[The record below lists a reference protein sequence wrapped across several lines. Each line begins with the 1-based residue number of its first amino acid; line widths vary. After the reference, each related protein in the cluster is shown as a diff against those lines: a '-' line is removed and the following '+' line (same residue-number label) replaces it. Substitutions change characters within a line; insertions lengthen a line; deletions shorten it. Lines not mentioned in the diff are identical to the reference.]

1 MVLPVLAR
9 LEVRTESM
17 SVMLASIGAIIFY
30 LTGTLAQ
37 GQRIRGRQGYRQLVL
52 VATTLGAVCQTVSLY
67 LTIHTDRGIN
77 LGIFT
82 IASLTTLMVTM
93 VVLLSSLKKPAE
105 SLFVTILPV
114 TVITVLLAWLTPVE
128 HIVWRPPSMMISHV
142 LISVLAYGLLMVA
155 AFQSLLL
162 SYQERQLKH
171 HNQKRI
177 VKALPPL
184 QTMEKLLFEFLVVGV
199 ILLTLSLVTGFFFIE
214 DMFATRMI
222 HKTVFSLTS
231 WGLFVTLL
239 VGHWA
244 SGWRGQTAMRWTMAG
259 FLVLVVAYFG
269 WRMVVDFVL
278 GS

>member
-1 MVLPVLAR
+1 
-9 LEVRTESM
+9 M
-17 SVMLASIGAIIFY
+17 SVMLASIGAIFFY
-30 LTGTLAQ
+30 LTGAFAQ
-37 GQRIRGRQGYRQLVL
+37 GRRIQGREGNRQLVL
-52 VATTLGAVCQTVSLY
+52 GVTALGAICQTISLY
-67 LTIHTDRGIN
+67 FSIHTDRGIN
-77 LGIFT
+77 LGVFT

-93 VVLLSSLKKPAE
+93 VVVLSSLKKPAE

-114 TVITVLLAWLTPVE
+114 TVITVLLAWLAPVE
-128 HIVWRPPSMMISHV
+128 HIFWRPASMMIIHI

-199 ILLTLSLVTGFFFIE
+199 ILLTLSLATGFVFIE
-214 DMFATRMI
+214 DMFAKRMI

-231 WGLFVTLL
+231 WCLFVTLL

-259 FLVLVVAYFG
+259 FLLLVVAYFG
-269 WRMVVDFVL
+269 WRLVVDFVL